1 MAQKKNLLPEQIYG
15 DQSKFTNNMGFG
27 FLEHEY
33 PNVQPIYGCPT
44 TPYMTHEQPILQ
56 NEKLRKIKDIL
67 TVTEFEKLD
76 IMRII
81 GFNKE
86 ELNEYIQL
94 LIKVRD
100 SGAYEEPEVPE
111 PENPSIAGITTDTID
126 EIFKGATNKIFAEG
140 SVNTRSTLSS
150 VSHPDQPSVINGN
163 SVSLTSEG
171 DKNESICL

>member
-15 DQSKFTNNMGFG
+15 DQAKFVNNMGFS

-56 NEKLRKIKDIL
+56 DKKLRKIKDIL
-67 TVTEFEKLD
+67 TVIEFEKLD
-76 IMRII
+76 ITRII

-86 ELNEYIQL
+86 ELNEYIRL

-100 SGAYEEPEVPE
+100 SGAYDEPEEVPE
-111 PENPSIAGITTDTID
+111 N
-126 EIFKGATNKIFAEG
+126 
-140 SVNTRSTLSS
+140 
-150 VSHPDQPSVINGN
+150 HQ
-163 SVSLTSEG
+163 
-171 DKNESICL
+171 

>member
-15 DQSKFTNNMGFG
+15 DQSKFVNNMGFS

-44 TPYMTHEQPILQ
+44 TPYMTREQPIPQ
-56 NEKLRKIKDIL
+56 DKKLRKIKDIL

-76 IMRII
+76 IVRII

-86 ELNEYIQL
+86 ALNEYIQL

-100 SGAYEEPEVPE
+100 SGAYEEPEEVPE
-111 PENPSIAGITTDTID
+111 RPSLAGITTDTID

-140 SVNTRSTLSS
+140 SVNTKRTLSS
-150 VSHPDQPSVINGN
+150 VSHPDQPSVMNADHP
-163 SVSLTSEG
+163 VSLTSEG
-171 DKNESICL
+171 DKK

>member
-15 DQSKFTNNMGFG
+15 DQSKFVNNMGFS

-44 TPYMTHEQPILQ
+44 TPYMTREQPIPQ
-56 NEKLRKIKDIL
+56 DKKLRKIKDIL

-81 GFNKE
+81 RFNKE

-111 PENPSIAGITTDTID
+111 PEKPSIAGITTDTID
-126 EIFKGATNKIFAEG
+126 EIFKGAA
-140 SVNTRSTLSS
+140 
-150 VSHPDQPSVINGN
+150 SVINADHP
-163 SVSLTSEG
+163 VSLTSEG
-171 DKNESICL
+171 DKK

>member
-1 MAQKKNLLPEQIYG
+1 MPQKKNLLPEQIYG
-15 DQSKFTNNMGFG
+15 DQAKFVNNMGFG

-33 PNVQPIYGCPT
+33 PSVQPLYGCPT
-44 TPYMTHEQPILQ
+44 PPYTTHKQPFLDS
-56 NEKLRKIKDIL
+56 KLRKIKDIL

-100 SGAYEEPEVPE
+100 SGAYEEPEEVPE
-111 PENPSIAGITTDTID
+111 GPSLSGITADNLEKLFD
-126 EIFKGATNKIFAEG
+126 GAKQAIKNG
-140 SVNTRSTLSS
+140 SVNTIGTLSS
-150 VSHPDQPSVINGN
+150 ISYPDQPYVINDN
-163 SVSLTSEG
+163 PVSLTSEG
-171 DKNESICL
+171 DEK